1 MNKSGRKDDSTLL
14 TMARV
19 PLKSNFSIDAILPEI
34 VNRRPTEQSPEP
46 ITTSDADD
54 SSDGDAD
61 INVDMDYESEI
72 DGESH

>member
-19 PLKSNFSIDAILPEI
+19 SLKSNFSIDAILSKT
-34 VNRRPTEQSPEP
+34 VNRRPTEQYPEP
-46 ITTSDADD
+46 ITTCDADD
-54 SSDGDAD
+54 SSDADAD